1 MFMYK
6 AAIHITLF
14 QKTLSEEKQKA
25 FNPRPQ
31 GNMRNSTPSFP
42 RKKKLTPQTIVAD
55 FYQSF
60 LLNHSPQFKK
70 RPVQIRF
77 RPQL

>member
-42 RKKKLTPQTIVAD
+42 RKKKLTPQT
-55 FYQSF
+55 S
-60 LLNHSPQFKK
+60 
-70 RPVQIRF
+70 R
-77 RPQL
+77 